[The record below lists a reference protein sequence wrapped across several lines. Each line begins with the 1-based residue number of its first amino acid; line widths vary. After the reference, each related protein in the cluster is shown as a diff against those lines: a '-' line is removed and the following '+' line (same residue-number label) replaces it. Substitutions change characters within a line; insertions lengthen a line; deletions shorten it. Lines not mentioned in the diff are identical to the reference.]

1 MVFFSI
7 IIPLYNKRNFI
18 KRTIQSVLNQ
28 SFADFELLIINDGST
43 DKSELE
49 VLKFKD
55 PRIILINQNNQGVAA
70 ARNEG
75 IKVASG
81 NYICFLDADDL
92 WKPDFLETFKKY
104 STLLPNQNVFSCLF
118 EIETSDKTFIPKY
131 SIKKTND
138 FEIVNYFTASFKES
152 VLWTSSAV
160 FKKSVFDAV
169 GIFDVGLKCS
179 EDTDLWIR
187 IGLKYDVVFIW
198 EIVSKYCFDSKSISR
213 NLNYG
218 LENRTYNKYKYL
230 EQTNSNLKKFL
241 DLNRY
246 SQAVKYKILNNKK
259 DFELYK
265 AKITLKNLPL
275 KKQIILFLP
284 TFLLKILVQLKNN
297 LTNLGFGNSVFK

>member
-18 KRTIQSVLNQ
+18 KQTIQSVLNQ
-28 SFADFELLIINDGST
+28 NFTDFEILIINDGST

-49 VLKFKD
+49 VIKFKD
-55 PRIILINQNNQGVAA
+55 SRIRLLNQNNQGVAA

-75 IKVASG
+75 LKVAIG

-92 WKPDFLETFKKY
+92 WKPDFLETFRKY
-104 STLLPNQNVFSCLF
+104 STLLPNQNVFSCRF
-118 EIETSDKTFIPKY
+118 EIETSHKTFIPKY

-138 FEIVNYFTASFKES
+138 FEIVNYFSASFKES
-152 VLWTSSAV
+152 VLWTSSAA
-160 FKKSVFDAV
+160 FKKSVFDEV
-169 GIFDVGLKCS
+169 GIFDAGLKCS

-198 EIVSKYCFDSKSISR
+198 QIVSRYCFDSKSISR

-230 EQTNSNLKKFL
+230 EQTNSDLKKFL

-246 SQAVKYKILNNKK
+246 SQAIKYKILNNKK

-265 AKITLKNLPL
+265 TAITLKNLSI

-284 TFLLKILVQLKNN
+284 AFLLKILVQLKNN
-297 LTNLGFGNSVFK
+297 LTNLGFGNAVFK

>member
-7 IIPLYNKRNFI
+7 IISLYNKRNFI
-18 KRTIQSVLNQ
+18 NRTIQSVLNQ
-28 SFADFELLIINDGST
+28 SFTDFEILIINDGST

-49 VLKFKD
+49 VLKFND
-55 PRIILINQNNQGVAA
+55 SRIILINQTNQGVAA

-75 IKVASG
+75 IKVATG

-92 WKPDFLETFKKY
+92 WKPDFLETFRKY
-104 STLLPNQNVFSCLF
+104 STLLPNQNVFSCRF
-118 EIETSDKTFIPKY
+118 EIETSYKTFIPKY

-160 FKKSVFDAV
+160 FKKSVFDEV
-169 GIFDVGLKCS
+169 GVFDAGLKCS

-187 IGLKYDVVFIW
+187 IGLKYKVVFIW
-198 EIVSKYCFDSKSISR
+198 KIVSRYCFDSKSISR

-218 LENRTYNKYKYL
+218 LENRTYNKYKVL
-230 EQTNSNLKKFL
+230 EKTNADLKKFL

-265 AKITLKNLPL
+265 AAITLKNLSI
-275 KKQIILFLP
+275 KKQIVLFLP
-284 TFLLKILVQLKNN
+284 AFLLKILVQLKNN
-297 LTNLGFGNSVFK
+297 LTNLGFGNAIFK